1 MTQKTLGNLPGAN
14 KFDQA
19 APGMP
24 FSQSLQLAGYVHAMY
39 APGNGSYSRLTRR
52 CLDTAGRAGTTSDAP
67 KAGQS
72 VKDTVGAAK
81 SKVDEGAGKA
91 KKFFGLF

>member
-1 MTQKTLGNLPGAN
+1 MAW
-14 KFDQA
+14 DA
-19 APGMP
+19 
-24 FSQSLQLAGYVHAMY
+24 
-39 APGNGSYSRLTRR
+39 
-52 CLDTAGRAGTTSDAP
+52 AGRAGTTSSTP